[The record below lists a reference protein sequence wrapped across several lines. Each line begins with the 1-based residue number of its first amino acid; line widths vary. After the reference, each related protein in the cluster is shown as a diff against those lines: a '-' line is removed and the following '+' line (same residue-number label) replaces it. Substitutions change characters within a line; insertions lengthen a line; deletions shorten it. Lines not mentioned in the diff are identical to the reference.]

1 MADVTEMIQSLR
13 PVVTEL
19 ERLGV
24 RYCIGGSVA
33 SSLHGA
39 SRSTMDV
46 DLAAELDET
55 TALRLT
61 ETLREDFYVSET
73 AALEAVRRH
82 SCFNLLHFATSF
94 KIDIFISGGREFDRQ
109 VQDRA
114 IVDTLGETDSL
125 PVRVV
130 SAEDIVLLK
139 LEWYR
144 LGDAVSERQW
154 DDVTRVVKLNDACLD
169 RDYLRRW
176 AGELGVSDLLERVLG
191 EGGNEGEC

>member
-1 MADVTEMIQSLR
+1 MADIGEMIQALR
-13 PVVTEL
+13 PVVAEL

-24 RYCIGGSVA
+24 RYCVGGSVA

-46 DLAAELDET
+46 DLAAELNET
-55 TALRLT
+55 TILRLL
-61 ETLREDFYVSET
+61 EALREDFYVSET
-73 AALEAVRRH
+73 AALEALRH
-82 SCFNLLHFATSF
+82 RSCFNLLHFATSF
-94 KIDIFISGGREFDRQ
+94 KIDIFVSGGREFDRQ

-114 IVDTLGETDSL
+114 VPDTLGETEPL
-125 PVRVV
+125 GIRVV

-154 DDVTRVVKLNDACLD
+154 DDVTRVVKLNQASLD
-169 RDYLRRW
+169 RDYLRQW
-176 AGELGVSDLLERVLG
+176 AEELGVSDLLERVLG
-191 EGGNEGEC
+191 EVETQ